1 MPDIMNSM
9 TQLHFLS
16 PDGKSQSFDEKAN
29 GYGRG
34 EGASFVVVKPLDAA
48 LRNNDVIRAVIR
60 NTGVNQ
66 DGNTPGESEMPR
78 VVMAK
83 SNCQSEAPG

>member
-16 PDGKSQSFDEKAN
+16 PDGVSHAFDERAN

-34 EGASFVVVKPLDAA
+34 EGAAFVIVKPLEAA
-48 LRNNDVIRAVIR
+48 LKNNDVIRAVIR
-60 NTGVNQ
+60 NTGSNQ
-66 DGNTPGESEMPR
+66 DGNTPGKESQMNGR
-78 VVMAK
+78 
-83 SNCQSEAPG
+83 SI